1 MASAPSTP
9 SVRIRRAVRGDCPAI
24 LAIYNH
30 AVLHTTA
37 SYDYEP
43 RTLEQR
49 LDWFDAHR
57 RDDFAIF
64 VAEAEA
70 GEIVGWSALNKYH
83 DRVGFRFTTE
93 NSIYVA
99 ESWRGCGLG
108 GRLLEPLVVAAEGRG
123 LHAIIAAID
132 AANEASIRL
141 HARFG
146 FEKVGHFRQVG
157 FKFDRWLD
165 VVYMER
171 LIDHGAS

>member
-1 MASAPSTP
+1 MASASPARG
-9 SVRIRRAVRGDCPAI
+9 VCIRRAVRSDCPGI

-30 AVLHTTA
+30 AVLNTTA

-49 LDWFDAHR
+49 FDWFDAHG

-64 VAEAEA
+64 IAEAEG

-83 DRVGFRFTTE
+83 DRFGFRFTTE
-93 NSIYVA
+93 NSVYVA
-99 ESWRGCGLG
+99 ESWRGRGLG
-108 GRLLEPLVVAAEGRG
+108 GRLLEPLVTAAEHRG

-171 LIDHGAS
+171 LIVNGAS